1 MKKIFI
7 TRDLEGD
14 ANLVEEL
21 LKNDLLIHGK
31 SLIEFTR
38 LPFTKVPE
46 SDWIF
51 FYSKQGIRHYFDGL
65 DDPACWTGVRMG
77 MPRKVKQLKYATF
90 GKGSARFLENYR
102 NIIPEFEGTGKAE
115 TTAKAFLKKAKNQKV
130 LFVRGENSLQSIQ
143 QLLKEE
149 KVNQIDFVVYD
160 NQPMT
165 EFSVPQCHYLLFTS
179 PLNAQAYYQRYT
191 IKKWQK
197 VFAIGETTAEAL
209 LSLGLENIQVA
220 STPSISTMIELVLLE
235 SNS

>member
-7 TRDLEGD
+7 SRDLEED
-14 ANLVEEL
+14 DSLVKEL
-21 LKNDLLIHGK
+21 LENNLLIRGQ

-65 DDPACWTGVRMG
+65 DDPACWKSVRMG
-77 MPRKVKQLKYATF
+77 MPRKLKQLKYATF
-90 GKGSARFLENYR
+90 GKGSAGFLKSYR
-102 NIIPEFEGTGKAE
+102 NISPDFEGTGKAE
-115 TTAKAFLKKAKNQKV
+115 ATAKAFLKKAKKQKI
-130 LFVRGENSLQSIQ
+130 LFVRGKNSLQSVQ
-143 QLLKEE
+143 HLLKED
-149 KVNQIDFVVYD
+149 NIDPIDFVVYD

-165 EFSVPQCHYLLFTS
+165 SFSVPQCHYLLFTS

-197 VFAIGETTAEAL
+197 VFAIGETTAKAL
-209 LSLGLENIQVA
+209 LSLGLKNVQVA
-220 STPSISTMIELVLLE
+220 TSPSISAMIELVLLE
-235 SNS
+235 SKS